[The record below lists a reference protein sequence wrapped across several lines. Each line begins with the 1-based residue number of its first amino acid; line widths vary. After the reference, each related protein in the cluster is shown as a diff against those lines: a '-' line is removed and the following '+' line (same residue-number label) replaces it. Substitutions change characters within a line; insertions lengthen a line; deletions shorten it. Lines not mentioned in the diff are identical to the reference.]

1 MKPRTD
7 HLQLRNSRN
16 ALIVLMCDK
25 YIKID
30 AFVNTFLLDARS
42 FAIRAEAEAV
52 IATMQEDEKL
62 GGD

>member
-1 MKPRTD
+1 
-7 HLQLRNSRN
+7 
-16 ALIVLMCDK
+16 MCDK